1 MNDRQEE
8 AVSGQPAHAGQLAN
22 SGQLAQPGQSENSG
36 QLIPAGQSVHLAQS
50 AQAGELVPS
59 GQSAQAG
66 PSANF
71 GPSAWAGASAT
82 PGPSAQAGPSV
93 NSGPSAN
100 PLVPSDDA
108 LAGPDAE
115 LLSCKAW
122 EGWLGE
128 LARLNRRRAPAQR
141 RIPAVA
147 TVKTESATKRYTE
160 LRTALEQKYQ
170 ADKTALQEQ
179 YTADRQAAESRF
191 QTEQARLQREYEK
204 KRRERIEQFQ
214 QQTEAIRRR
223 LQETQWEAQTIYDA
237 TQKRPIL
244 ELQAAQA
251 RIESLWQE
259 MVGLHEQAV
268 GRLRQRWLW
277 SRKFSEATEATVSQ
291 EGSRPTSPAQPE
303 ATGQDPTGR
312 LAELVEQARHHL
324 ARLDRFAAG
333 RLLEGGQPIL
343 LLLAGMLAAALVG
356 AAWGGWTNGPAWTQG
371 ALVGLVLSSIGLAVY
386 YPKARRRAAHIYHT
400 LRTLR
405 QQAESARSHALE
417 IAQNHCRQTQQAMYR
432 QLQEQLRQADQA
444 AAEELARLQ
453 TQHQAD
459 LAELDTT
466 YPARLQQLA
475 DDHRRHLA
483 QLEADFQ
490 HRLAELDQAFQSE
503 SARLEGRY
511 QRYIQRVEQ
520 QRQRRWEALRR
531 RWQETIGRFSRH
543 VESAHQSADPFCPAW
558 QQVDWAGWTPPG
570 QMPAGVR
577 FGRFRLAMAELAGGL
592 PEHPDFPLP
601 QTDWE
606 VPALV
611 PFPDWPLL
619 LLRVGQ
625 EGRTEAVELMQTI
638 LLRLLTA
645 LPPAKL
651 RLTIIDPVGL
661 GENFSAF
668 MHLADYDEKLV
679 SSRIWTEPAH
689 IDQRLAD
696 LTQHMET
703 VLQVYLR
710 NEFETIV
717 QYNAFAGELA
727 EPYRLLVVANFP
739 AGFQESA
746 AARLRSII
754 SSGARC
760 GVFTLMSVDERLR
773 LPRDFHLSD
782 LEPYAWTLHWLQG
795 RFVWKHPEVGPLP
808 LEPDPLPP
816 PELFTQ
822 IVRRVGEAVQEAGK
836 VEVPFASGVPQPDQW
851 WTATSQD
858 GLEVPLGRAGA
869 KKFQYLRL
877 GEGTSQH
884 VLVAGKT
891 GSGKSTL
898 WHVLITQTAL
908 RYSPDEVELYLVDFK
923 KGVEFKAYAAAGLPH
938 ARVIAIES
946 EREFGLSVLERLDGL
961 LHERGDLFRQHG
973 VQDLPSFRQQ
983 NPQARLPRILLIVDE
998 FQELFVE
1005 DDRIAQAAA
1014 LLLDRLVRQG
1024 RAFGIHVLLGSQ
1036 TLAGAYSLPRS
1047 TLGQMAVRIALQCSE
1062 TDAHLILSEENTAA
1076 RLLTRPGEAIYNDA
1090 NGLYEG
1096 NHPFQVFWLPDAERE
1111 KYLAEL
1117 REFAQARSYR
1127 AGAPIV
1133 FEGNVPAR
1141 LEENAQLRSML
1152 EAADWAEPPR
1162 AARIWLGEAVS
1173 IKPPTQ
1179 ASFSRQT
1186 GSNLLIVGQRED
1198 LARGL
1203 LTAAVVSLA
1212 AQYPPRNP
1220 DGSSSIQIYILEGTR
1235 PDAPE
1240 TDYFARL
1247 ASVLPQPIQVVL
1259 PGQSVQAVAAVAEEL
1274 ARRQSANLEQ
1284 APPVYVLIY
1293 DLSRF
1298 RSLRRAEEDFGFSFG
1313 GEDRPA
1319 SPAQQLAQ
1327 ILREGPAWG
1336 IHCLIWCDSYH
1347 TFTRWLDRHALPE
1360 FEMRVLFAMNASD
1373 SSNLVD
1379 STIGA
1384 NLGMQRAVLYQES
1397 AGTWEKFRPYAP
1409 PGKDF
1414 FHWLAQQFS
1423 RRMPQPPPPSAD

>member
-8 AVSGQPAHAGQLAN
+8 AITAPSPAL
-22 SGQLAQPGQSENSG
+22 
-36 QLIPAGQSVHLAQS
+36 PAGSPPDAATGQEPTSGSQVFPDRGGSGSERPATGQEATSGSQGTGLPETGEVSVSEVLS
-50 AQAGELVPS
+50 VR
-59 GQSAQAG
+59 
-66 PSANF
+66 
-71 GPSAWAGASAT
+71 AWAG
-82 PGPSAQAGPSV
+82 
-93 NSGPSAN
+93 
-100 PLVPSDDA
+100 
-108 LAGPDAE
+108 
-115 LLSCKAW
+115 
-122 EGWLGE
+122 WLEE

-147 TVKTESATKRYTE
+147 AVKAESASKRYRE

-170 ADKTALQEQ
+170 ADKTVLEQQ
-179 YTADRQAAESRF
+179 YTADRQSAESRF
-191 QTEQARLQREYEK
+191 QAEQTRLQREYEK

-244 ELQAAQA
+244 ELQAAQT
-251 RIESLWQE
+251 RIETLWQE
-259 MVGLHEQAV
+259 MVELHEQAV

-277 SRKFSEATEATVSQ
+277 SRKFSEAANATATE
-291 EGSRPTSPAQPE
+291 EGSRPTSPTQPE
-303 ATGQDPTGR
+303 PTGQDPTGQ
-312 LAELVEQARHHL
+312 LAELLEQARHNL

-343 LLLAGMLAAALVG
+343 LVLTGMLAAGLAG
-356 AAWGGWTNGPAWTQG
+356 AALGGWTNVLAWVQG
-371 ALVGLVLSSIGLAVY
+371 ALAGLALSSFGLAVY
-386 YPKARRRAAHIYHT
+386 YPKARRRAAHIYQT

-405 QQAESARSHALE
+405 HQAETARSHALE
-417 IAQNHCRQTQQAMYR
+417 IAQNHCRQMQQVMHR
-432 QLQEQLRQADQA
+432 QLQEQLQQAEQA
-444 AAEELARLQ
+444 ASQELARLQ

-459 LAELDTT
+459 LAELDAT
-466 YPARLQQLA
+466 YPARLQKLA
-475 DDHRRHLA
+475 EDHRQHLA
-483 QLEADFQ
+483 QLETDFQ
-490 HRLAELDQAFQSE
+490 RQSQALDETFRQE
-503 SARLEGRY
+503 SARRQARY

-520 QRQRRWEALRR
+520 QRQQRWQALRR
-531 RWQETIGRFSRH
+531 RWQQTIGRFSRH
-543 VESAHQSADPFCPAW
+543 VEAAHREADRVCPPW
-558 QQVDWAGWTPPG
+558 QQVDWSHWTPPG
-570 QMPAGVR
+570 QMPDGVR
-577 FGRFRLAMAELAGGL
+577 FGRFRLDLAELAGGL
-592 PEHPDFPLP
+592 PEHPDFHTP
-601 QTDWE
+601 QTAWE

-619 LLRVGQ
+619 LLRVGE
-625 EGRTEAVELMQTI
+625 EGRPEAVELMQTI
-638 LLRLLTA
+638 LLRLLTS

-754 SSGARC
+754 ASGARC
-760 GVFTLMSVDERLR
+760 GVFTLMSVDGRLR

-782 LEPYAWTLHWLQG
+782 LEPYAWTLGWREG
-795 RFVWKHPEVGPLP
+795 RFVWEHPEVGPLA
-808 LEPDPLPP
+808 LQPDPLPP

-822 IVRRVGEAVQEAGK
+822 IVRRVGQAVQEAGK
-836 VEVPFASGVPQPDQW
+836 VEVPFASGAPPQSQW

-884 VLVAGKT
+884 VLAAGKT

-1117 REFAQARSYR
+1117 RQFAQARQYQTSR
-1127 AGAPIV
+1127 PIV

-1141 LEENAQLRSML
+1141 LEENAQLRAML
-1152 EAADWAEPPR
+1152 EAADWTEPPR
-1162 AARIWLGEAVS
+1162 AARIWLGDAVS

-1179 ASFSRQT
+1179 ASFSRQS
-1186 GSNLLIVGQRED
+1186 GSNLLIVGHRED

-1212 AQYPPRNP
+1212 AQYPPKNP
-1220 DGSSSIQIYILEGTR
+1220 DGSSSMQMYILDGTR

-1240 TDYFARL
+1240 TDYFARM
-1247 ASVLPQPIQVVL
+1247 ASVLPHPIQVVL
-1259 PGQSVQAVAAVAEEL
+1259 PGQSGQAVAAVAEEL

-1284 APPVYVLIY
+1284 APPLYLLIY

-1298 RSLRRAEEDFGFSFG
+1298 RSLRRAEDDFGFSFG

-1319 SPAQQLAQ
+1319 SPAQQLALL
-1327 ILREGPAWG
+1327 LREGPAWG

-1360 FEMRVLFAMNASD
+1360 FEMRVLFAMSASD

-1409 PGKDF
+1409 AEKGF
-1414 FHWLAQQFS
+1414 FEWLSRQFS
-1423 RRMPQPPPPSAD
+1423 RRTPNPSTPPAE